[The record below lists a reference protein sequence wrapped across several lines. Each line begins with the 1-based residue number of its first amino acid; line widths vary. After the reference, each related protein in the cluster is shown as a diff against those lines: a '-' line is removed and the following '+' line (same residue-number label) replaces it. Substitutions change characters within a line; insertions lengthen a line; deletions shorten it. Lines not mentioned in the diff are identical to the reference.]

1 MVDTGWIEKSAAK
14 EKAKVQKHLAQGNTL
29 GNIHTRMSPCKGK
42 SMILH
47 CGNAFALTGRI
58 YSIMLYPGRCPGLGA
73 FGPSAR
79 VPPYRWEFVP

>member
-14 EKAKVQKHLAQGNTL
+14 EKAKAPKHLAQGNTL

-47 CGNAFALTGRI
+47 CGNAFCTYRAHLFHHVIPRAL
-58 YSIMLYPGRCPGLGA
+58 PWARCFWA
-73 FGPSAR
+73 FSPCSP
-79 VPPYRWEFVP
+79 V